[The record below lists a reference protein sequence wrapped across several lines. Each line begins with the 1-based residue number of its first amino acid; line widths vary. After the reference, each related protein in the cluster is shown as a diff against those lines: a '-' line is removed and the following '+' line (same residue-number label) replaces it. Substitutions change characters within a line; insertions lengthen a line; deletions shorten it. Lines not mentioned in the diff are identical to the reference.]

1 MTTPVYDP
9 NYLGAAFSFLR
20 VLAVALASALLPMFV
35 GAEEYPTGKA
45 VGIACGAA
53 FLLTVVN
60 YFRDGETRFGT
71 PPNLGA
77 PAVAEDRERQLR
89 PRGDGGYTSYTGLGS
104 PLLIVGLLLI
114 LVGAIV
120 HVGGLMIAGVVAAVV
135 GLALLLAS

>member
-77 PAVAEDRERQLR
+77 PAVAEARERQLR
-89 PRGDGGYTSYTGLGS
+89 PRGDGGYVVPAM
-104 PLLIVGLLLI
+104 PLLVVGLLLI
-114 LVGAIV
+114 L
-120 HVGGLMIAGVVAAVV
+120 AGVVVPSGVLMWVGVVLAVV
-135 GLALLLAS
+135 GVVLMFLA

>member
-1 MTTPVYDP
+1 MTTPVYNP
-9 NYLGAAFSFLR
+9 NYLGALFSFLR
-20 VLAVALASALLPMFV
+20 VLVVALSSALLPMFV

-77 PAVAEDRERQLR
+77 PQVVEAREFRM
-89 PRGDGGYTSYTGLGS
+89 RGDGGYVVPAM
-104 PLLIVGLLLI
+104 PLLVVGLLLI
-114 LVGAIV
+114 L
-120 HVGGLMIAGVVAAVV
+120 AGVVIPSGVLMWVGVVLAVV
-135 GLALLLAS
+135 GVVLMFLA